1 MIKLETFAKNVAS
14 GSLEATPLRNLLPRH
29 TLMPEDSSFLVD
41 VPLTIS
47 PSSPSRPHLPSFAV
61 QHFGRARH
69 QELLLPM
76 LKKGRE
82 AVVNISV
89 SLPEESIGDH
99 ERHLNF
105 ATVRLSNLSR

>member
-1 MIKLETFAKNVAS
+1 M
-14 GSLEATPLRNLLPRH
+14 
-29 TLMPEDSSFLVD
+29 
-41 VPLTIS
+41 
-47 PSSPSRPHLPSFAV
+47 

-69 QELLLPM
+69 QEELLLPM

-99 ERHLNF
+99 EGHLNF

>member
-1 MIKLETFAKNVAS
+1 
-14 GSLEATPLRNLLPRH
+14 
-29 TLMPEDSSFLVD
+29 MPGDSSVLVD
-41 VPLTIS
+41 VPLTVS
-47 PSSPSRPHLPSFAV
+47 PSSPSRPHLLSFAV

-69 QELLLPM
+69 QEELLLPM

-99 ERHLNF
+99 EGHLNF
-105 ATVRLSNLSR
+105 ATVRLANLSR